1 MQDPPTP
8 SLQDTCMP
16 SSWGTLHHLH
26 ETHTIC
32 MRDTCTPSSWDS
44 YPIFKR
50 HSVTPHLHET
60 QSHPIFMRD
69 TCMQSSWKTHTIFS
83 KDTDTSSLG
92 ETPSSWHWHI
102 FRRNNPPPPP
112 PTFIRHSHMIFYGG
126 HCWDFEIWSRSLREV
141 KFIRKSLKLIIFMEF
156 EKITTLCFWC
166 WCFKSGNLWHLQTLS
181 LSIHGLVDGK
191 EEVRWLDLP
200 YSHAAGSWWAP
211 HKYPA
216 PESTRPGVDP
226 RSPGLSV

>member
-102 FRRNNPPPPP
+102 IFRRNNPPPPP
-112 PTFIRHSHMIFYGG
+112 PPHLHKTFTHDLLWGTLLRLWNMVKVTERSKVHQKKFETDYIYGVWKN
-126 HCWDFEIWSRSLREV
+126 HNIMFLM
-141 KFIRKSLKLIIFMEF
+141 LML
-156 EKITTLCFWC
+156 
-166 WCFKSGNLWHLQTLS
+166 
-181 LSIHGLVDGK
+181 
-191 EEVRWLDLP
+191 
-200 YSHAAGSWWAP
+200 
-211 HKYPA
+211 
-216 PESTRPGVDP
+216 
-226 RSPGLSV
+226 